1 MNKSASLSERP
12 NFFVSQPILDLNIP
26 MDSLCYGEL
35 KKNYRG
41 MLHAEIRTVETK
53 ICNIFMS
60 IGVSFRTQTFVIPN
74 TSFLARSY
82 VTFFDPLPDDVEQI

>member
-1 MNKSASLSERP
+1 
-12 NFFVSQPILDLNIP
+12 

-41 MLHAEIRTVETK
+41 MLHAEMRTVETK

-74 TSFLARSY
+74 TFFSLGVMSHFLTQFPMLYANFEY
-82 VTFFDPLPDDVEQI
+82 IFGIL